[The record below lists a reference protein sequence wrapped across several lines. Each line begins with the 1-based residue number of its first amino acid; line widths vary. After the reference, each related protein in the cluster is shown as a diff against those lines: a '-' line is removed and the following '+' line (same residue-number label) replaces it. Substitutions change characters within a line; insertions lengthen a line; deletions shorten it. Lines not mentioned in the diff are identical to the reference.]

1 MISTSSVKRWLRL
14 IIIITIWLVIW
25 QLAAVRIDNKIIIAG
40 PVDTFRSLT
49 KLIKTH
55 AFRKAVLA
63 TASRIAWGFLYGAG
77 SAFILACLSYRFK
90 LIEEF
95 FAPAVTVLKAIPV
108 VSFIIMVLL
117 WSGPDVATV
126 ISALVV
132 FPMIY
137 LNVLEG
143 LKSTDNKILEMAN
156 IFRISWS
163 DRLRAIYLPHLK
175 PFLMSSFSLAAGMA
189 WKSGIAAELID
200 QTQTS
205 LGNGMYRSKISLAT
219 ADMLAWTV
227 AAVILSFV
235 FEKLIIAVLTLI
247 LNRSTGASSQRRKAL

>member
-40 PVDTFRSLT
+40 PVDTFRALT

-175 PFLMSSFSLAAGMA
+175 PFLLSAVSLAAGMA
-189 WKSGIAAELID
+189 WKSGVAAELIG
-200 QTQTS
+200 QPLRS
-205 LGNGMYRSKISLAT
+205 LGNGLYQSKIFLAT
-219 ADMLAWTV
+219 DQVLAWTV
-227 AAVILSFV
+227 VIVLLSWGT
-235 FEKLIIAVLTLI
+235 EKLFLWLFG
-247 LNRSTGASSQRRKAL
+247 LLRPGRKYGL